1 MDYLIEIREP
11 AIDLAIVRDVL
22 QGLDAAAMADLV
34 VPRAAPALGIL
45 GAAAPAAQHT
55 VLRVSAALSIG
66 DLLGLL
72 EDAGLDV
79 GEQDIRR
86 QPSVCCGGCG
96 G

>member
-1 MDYLIEIREP
+1 MDYLIEVTP
-11 AIDLAIVRDVL
+11 SAVDLTIVEEVL
-22 QGLDAAAMADLV
+22 RALDPGALVDLDARRQL
-34 VPRAAPALGIL
+34 
-45 GAAAPAAQHT
+45 
-55 VLRVSAALSIG
+55 LRVSGVLSVA

-79 GEQDIRR
+79 EEHHIHR